1 MALKSTGLLMILIIT
16 AGILVLPGCGNKY
29 EGLHS
34 FSSFN
39 YPDQHIRHRNGEGW
53 ISQLSSDN
61 DKKDA
66 TFHILPGLSDG
77 TGFSFES
84 SNYPGMYL
92 RHQNGKIF
100 LHAIAMD
107 DAQGKADATFTIV
120 PGLADSSKVSFE
132 SVNYPGMYIRH
143 SSQRLLLSALEENEI
158 FKADATFALSR
169 PVDAGQ

>member
-1 MALKSTGLLMILIIT
+1 MKACTPFHHSTTRISTSGIVT
-16 AGILVLPGCGNKY
+16 AKAG
-29 EGLHS
+29 
-34 FSSFN
+34 
-39 YPDQHIRHRNGEGW
+39 YPNFT
-53 ISQLSSDN
+53 DN

-132 SVNYPGMYIRH
+132 SVNYPGMFIRH
-143 SSQRLLLSALEENEI
+143 QNARLLIMSNDSSLE
-158 FKADATFALSR
+158 FAKDATFTIR
-169 PVDAGQ
+169 PKNSAQ